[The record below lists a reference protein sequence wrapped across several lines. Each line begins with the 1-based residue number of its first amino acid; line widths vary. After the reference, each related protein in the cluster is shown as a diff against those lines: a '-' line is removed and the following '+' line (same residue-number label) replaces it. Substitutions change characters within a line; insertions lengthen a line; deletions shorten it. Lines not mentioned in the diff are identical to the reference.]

1 MNPIQMMSGMLG
13 GNNPMMAL
21 MNAARSGGN
30 PMQQMARQDP
40 QIRNMMK
47 LIEGKSPQQLRQTA
61 ENMAKQR
68 GTSVEEIAR
77 QLGIPMK

>member
-1 MNPIQMMSGMLG
+1 MPPM
-13 GNNPMMAL
+13 NNPMMAML
-21 MNAARSGGN
+21 QMARNGGN
-30 PMQQMARQDP
+30 PMQMLQ
-40 QIRNMMK
+40 
-47 LIEGKSPQQLRQTA
+47 GKNPQQLRQTA